1 VGRGIHGCLHRWTI
15 KLDEKKELQM
25 GTEIVDLSP
34 QEVEPLSGSVELPA
48 PTAWPI
54 VLAFGFTLLF
64 AGLVT
69 SASVSLLGAILA
81 VTGCIGWFRDVLPHE
96 KHERVSVSE
105 KVTPVTT
112 SRLQVARFE
121 WKTQELHRARLPL
134 EIYPIS
140 AGIKGGLAGSV
151 AMAVLAVI
159 YGIIS
164 GHGMWYPIN
173 LLSAGFFPARATVEQ
188 IAAFHWDALII
199 ATIIHLVCS
208 LLVGLLYGVA
218 LPMFPRDPI
227 LLGGGIAPILWSGLL
242 HSILDAINP
251 VLNLRINWLWFVLS
265 QIGFGVVAGI
275 VVSRQ
280 VRIRTW
286 QYLPFA
292 VRAGIETSG
301 QMESNQGDHH
311 Q

>member
-1 VGRGIHGCLHRWTI
+1 
-15 KLDEKKELQM
+15 M
-25 GTEIVDLSP
+25 GTEIFDLSP
-34 QEVEPLSGSVELPA
+34 REVEPSMGTVEMPA

-69 SASVSLLGAILA
+69 SISVSLLGAILA
-81 VTGCIGWFRDVLPHE
+81 IAGCVGWFRDVLPEE
-96 KHERVSVSE
+96 KHERVSVLD
-105 KVTPVTT
+105 KAPPVTT
-112 SRLQVARFE
+112 ARPQVARVK
-121 WKTQELHRARLPL
+121 WMTQELHRARLPI

-159 YGIIS
+159 YGIVS

-173 LLSAGFFPARATVEQ
+173 LLSAGFFPARTAIEQ
-188 IAAFHWDALII
+188 IAAFHWDALIV
-199 ATIIHLVCS
+199 ATVVHLLCS

-218 LPMFPRDPI
+218 LPMFPRNPI
-227 LLGGGIAPILWSGLL
+227 LLGGLIAPVLWSGLL
-242 HSILDAINP
+242 HSILEAIDP
-251 VLNLRINWLWFVLS
+251 VLNQRINWLWFVLS

-286 QYLPFA
+286 QEVPFA
-292 VRAGIETSG
+292 VRAGIEASG
-301 QMESNQGDHH
+301 TIHQYNGDEHH

>member
-1 VGRGIHGCLHRWTI
+1 
-15 KLDEKKELQM
+15 M
-25 GTEIVDLSP
+25 GSEIIGLSP
-34 QEVEPLSGSVELPA
+34 REVEPSMSTVELPA

-69 SASVSLLGAILA
+69 SVSVSLLGAILA
-81 VTGCIGWFRDVLPHE
+81 IAGCVGWFRDVLPEE
-96 KHERVSVSE
+96 KHERISVLD
-105 KVTPVTT
+105 KAMPVTT
-112 SRLQVARFE
+112 TRPQVARVK
-121 WKTQELHRARLPL
+121 WMTQELHRARLPI

-159 YGIIS
+159 YGIVS

-173 LLSAGFFPARATVEQ
+173 LLSAGFFPARTTIEQ
-188 IAAFHWDALII
+188 ISAFHWDALMV
-199 ATIIHLVCS
+199 AAVVHLLCS

-218 LPMFPRDPI
+218 LPMFPRNPI
-227 LLGGGIAPILWSGLL
+227 LLGGLIAPVLWSGLL
-242 HSILDAINP
+242 HSILEVVDP
-251 VLNLRINWLWFVLS
+251 VLNQRIDWFWFVLS
-265 QIGFGVVAGI
+265 QIGFGIVAGI

-286 QYLPFA
+286 QHVPFG
-292 VRAGIETSG
+292 VRAGIEASG
-301 QMESNQGDHH
+301 ATDQNDGDEHH

>member
-1 VGRGIHGCLHRWTI
+1 MST
-15 KLDEKKELQM
+15 
-25 GTEIVDLSP
+25 
-34 QEVEPLSGSVELPA
+34 VELPA

-69 SASVSLLGAILA
+69 SISVSFLGAILA
-81 VTGCIGWFRDVLPHE
+81 IAGCVGWFRDVLPVE
-96 KHERVSVSE
+96 KHERISVLD
-105 KVTPVTT
+105 KATPVTT
-112 SRLQVARFE
+112 TRPQVARVK
-121 WKTQELHRARLPL
+121 WMTQELHRARLPI

-159 YGIIS
+159 YGIVS
-164 GHGMWYPIN
+164 GHGLWYPIN
-173 LLSAGFFPARATVEQ
+173 LLSAGFFPARTTIEQ
-188 IAAFHWDALII
+188 IAAFHWDALIV
-199 ATIIHLVCS
+199 ATVVHLLCS

-218 LPMFPRDPI
+218 LPMFPRNPI
-227 LLGGGIAPILWSGLL
+227 LLGGVIAPVLWSGLL
-242 HSILDAINP
+242 HSILEAVDP
-251 VLNLRINWLWFVLS
+251 VLNQRIDWFWFVLS

-275 VVSRQ
+275 VVSRH

-286 QYLPFA
+286 QHVPFA
-292 VRAGIETSG
+292 VRAGIEASG
-301 QMESNQGDHH
+301 AIDQDNGDEHH

>member
-1 VGRGIHGCLHRWTI
+1 
-15 KLDEKKELQM
+15 M
-25 GTEIVDLSP
+25 GTEIVAPSP
-34 QEVEPLSGSVELPA
+34 RQAEPLMSTVELPA

-54 VLAFGFTLLF
+54 VLAFGLTLVF

-69 SASVSLLGAILA
+69 SISVSLLGAILA
-81 VTGCIGWFRDVLPHE
+81 IAGCVGWFHDVLPEE
-96 KHERVSVSE
+96 KHERVSVPD
-105 KVTPVTT
+105 KAAPVAT
-112 SRLQVARFE
+112 SRPQVARVK
-121 WKTQELHRARLPL
+121 WMRQELHRARLPI
-134 EIYPIS
+134 EIFPIS

-159 YGIIS
+159 YGIVS

-173 LLSAGFFPARATVEQ
+173 LLSAGFFPARITIEQ
-188 IAAFHWDALII
+188 IAAFHWDALIV
-199 ATIIHLVCS
+199 ATVVHLLCS

-218 LPMFPRDPI
+218 LPMFPRNPI
-227 LLGGGIAPILWSGLL
+227 LLGGVIAPVLWSGLL
-242 HSILDAINP
+242 HSILEAIDP
-251 VLNLRINWLWFVLS
+251 VLNQRIDWFWFVLS

-286 QYLPFA
+286 QHLPFA
-292 VRAGIETSG
+292 VRAGIEASG
-301 QMESNQGDHH
+301 ALDQNNGDEHH